1 MKSLSI
7 ILLALVVC
15 AAPFPLQALD
25 PESPPGLSPASSA
38 LQVPQ
43 APETL
48 EAPPQPPPQ
57 MLPMLTE
64 PADPSGF
71 FFAAEQM
78 RMQAGDAGL
87 APEQARLAEFMY
99 SLAFRFAKGP
109 AALEAGRSLFLL
121 LSTQGRLAEAAST
134 AREWLQSFGP
144 DWTMY
149 RNLYDTLIA
158 QGSFP
163 DALALVS
170 ELSKA
175 MPSSAKSRSTELS
188 WMEYN
193 ARFGMQ
199 DYSWAANGP
208 PFIKTRTPDSYI
220 AKIYRLYAAVPN
232 VPQNQAAL
240 ALFRAAATEKNY
252 ADAIAYARP
261 ILPAFLGS
269 DPLRAWISE
278 LGKSFYGA
286 GLYREGIDF
295 FLKALGF
302 ASPVSSPAASAGAS
316 PMPSP
321 ESSPVPSSAP
331 SPAASPAA
339 SPGASPVSSSAPSP
353 APSQDS
359 HEVPLPASA
368 AEHAP
373 FMQSVPIIDRA
384 HVSTELSWVMAFY
397 LARMYQGLGENQ
409 TAASVFIDLVPLAFS
424 SEDSDSALWY
434 WLDIT
439 MNSIAVADSALGDL
453 GQDDAN
459 GIQAKRSLEL
469 SALSQAAALWKSPS
483 YFEDIV
489 ANYMRRLL
497 REGAWNDVVRL
508 CVLMSQKLTA
518 SMKGPL
524 LYLSGRLIETGRASA
539 DVSSTESDFWKWL
552 APANQ
557 NQSSSNAAPKAVSQ
571 NQPASSAD
579 AQVSSAPPGLSAT
592 TASPASSAPSTPAA
606 SSASSAS
613 PAFSASSTP
622 AASPAT
628 SALPAPST
636 PAASDAAQLFFQAL
650 LRENGIED
658 HYRTLAAWRLG
669 REPPIL
675 ADTPVL
681 DKNFDIVSAITRQLP
696 QSDAPPVS
704 DEKLK
709 EVLDFITQSLDY
721 GLEALAAKQVAVL
734 SPFSTDSLLWL
745 AAKFTEHEQYYPAL
759 RIGLEALTRKPAAK
773 PELAYAL
780 LYPRAWPEHFAEL
793 TAPRN
798 IAEPLAY
805 AIVRS
810 ESMFNQRAV
819 SRSGAMG
826 LSQLLPGT
834 AAETA
839 RGLKMSQYALFD
851 PKDNLTIGLTY
862 YGYMLQRFDGKP
874 ARAIAAYNAGP
885 SRMAQWARDW
895 GNLEDDI
902 LIELYPVA
910 EPRQYTK
917 NIVAAALNYGKM
929 YYGISSKDMLDFMLA
944 GKALPQPVVAQPAS
958 VPTVPA
964 PSPSP
969 ASAST
974 APALAPVPTAPA
986 PSPAPVPPAPDASQP
1001 TALAP

>member
-1 MKSLSI
+1 M
-7 ILLALVVC
+7 LLAFVVC
-15 AAPFPLQALD
+15 AAPFPLAALD
-25 PESPPGLSPASSA
+25 PESLPGSSPGSSV

-43 APETL
+43 ASETP
-48 EAPPQPPPQ
+48 EAPSQLPPQ
-57 MLPMLTE
+57 MLPILTE

-87 APEQARLAEFMY
+87 AAEQTRLAEFMY

-149 RNLYDTLIA
+149 RNLYDTLMA

-163 DALALVS
+163 DAFALVS

-175 MPSSAKSRSTELS
+175 MPSTAKSRSTELS

-240 ALFRAAATEKNY
+240 ALFRAAATERNY

-261 ILPAFLGS
+261 ILPTFSGS
-269 DPLRAWISE
+269 DTPRAWISE

-295 FLKALGF
+295 FLAALGF
-302 ASPVSSPAASAGAS
+302 ALP
-316 PMPSP
+316 
-321 ESSPVPSSAP
+321 
-331 SPAASPAA
+331 
-339 SPGASPVSSSAPSP
+339 APSP
-353 APSQDS
+353 APSQS
-359 HEVPLPASA
+359 SLEAPLSAPVP
-368 AEHAP
+368 ERAP
-373 FMQSVPIIDRA
+373 FMNSAPIIDRA

-409 TAASVFIDLVPLAFS
+409 TAASVFIDLVPFAFS
-424 SEDSDSALWY
+424 GEDSDSALWY

-439 MNSIAVADSALGDL
+439 MNSIAATDSALGDL

-539 DVSSTESDFWKWL
+539 DLSTESDFWKWL
-552 APANQ
+552 APTNQ
-557 NQSSSNAAPKAVSQ
+557 NQSSPNAATNAVSQ
-571 NQPASSAD
+571 S
-579 AQVSSAPPGLSAT
+579 PPDSGSN
-592 TASPASSAPSTPAA
+592 SQI
-606 SSASSAS
+606 SSASSALSAPLAPNTS
-613 PAFSASSTP
+613 P
-622 AASPAT
+622 
-628 SALPAPST
+628 
-636 PAASDAAQLFFQAL
+636 LFFQAL
-650 LRENGIED
+650 LRENGIEE

-681 DKNFDIVSAITRQLP
+681 DKNFDIVSAITSQLP

-759 RIGLEALTRKPAAK
+759 RIGLEAATRKPAAK
-773 PELAYAL
+773 SELAYAL

-862 YGYMLQRFDGKP
+862 YGYMLQRFDGRP

-917 NIVAAALNYGKM
+917 NIIAAALNYGKM

-944 GKALPQPVVAQPAS
+944 GKTLPQPASVQPAQNAATSAPAS
-958 VPTVPA
+958 VPTAQSVSEPA
-964 PSPSP
+964 P
-969 ASAST
+969 
-974 APALAPVPTAPA
+974 APAAPA
-986 PSPAPVPPAPDASQP
+986 PSTSQP
-1001 TALAP
+1001 TLAPAP